1 MLSVAVKWSLFDH
14 LWYDHLFDH
23 LSLWSF
29 LWSFVDPKHSFY
41 IKRGFVDETSSSLT
55 PWNGQNRKDAARL
68 LGVAPFRI
76 CAFPSGKGW
85 YHGMEPRY
93 LTYVVTANLLLY
105 GCWLSGSREKG
116 RLRSG
121 NGVLVS
127 VVTQLG
133 VTRPCV
139 GRDPVWFS
147 GTSFQ
152 RRSHVAMGSSLAWP
166 FVGNPIPNTK
176 LVRY

>member
-29 LWSFVDPKHSFY
+29 LWSFVDPKHSFC

-55 PWNGQNRKDAARL
+55 PRNGQNRKDAARL
-68 LGVAPFRI
+68 WGVAPFRV

-93 LTYVVTANLLLY
+93 LLMLKTLY
-105 GCWLSGSREKG
+105 DCVNWLRALGE
-116 RLRSG
+116 RSQRTG
-121 NGVLVS
+121 GWHIRS

-147 GTSFQ
+147 GMSIQ
-152 RRSHVAMGSSLAWP
+152 RHSHVAMGSSLAWS

-176 LVRY
+176 LVRF

>member
-1 MLSVAVKWSLFDH
+1 MLSVAVKWWLFDH
-14 LWYDHLFDH
+14 LWYDYLFDH

-29 LWSFVDPKHSFY
+29 LWSFVDPKHSFC
-41 IKRGFVDETSSSLT
+41 IKHGFVDETSSSLT
-55 PWNGQNRKDAARL
+55 PRNGQNRKDAARL
-68 LGVAPFRI
+68 WGVAPFRV

-93 LTYVVTANLLLY
+93 LLMLKTLCYDCVN
-105 GCWLSGSREKG
+105 WLRALGE
-116 RLRSG
+116 RSQRTG
-121 NGVLVS
+121 GWHIRS

-147 GTSFQ
+147 GMSIQ
-152 RRSHVAMGSSLAWP
+152 RHSHVAMGSSLAWS

>member
-1 MLSVAVKWSLFDH
+1 
-14 LWYDHLFDH
+14 
-23 LSLWSF
+23 
-29 LWSFVDPKHSFY
+29 
-41 IKRGFVDETSSSLT
+41 
-55 PWNGQNRKDAARL
+55 
-68 LGVAPFRI
+68 
-76 CAFPSGKGW
+76 
-85 YHGMEPRY
+85 MEPRY
-93 LTYVVTANLLLY
+93 LTYVVTMNLLLC

-147 GTSFQ
+147 GRHSRGVSMWQWEVPWPDHLLKIQ
-152 RRSHVAMGSSLAWP
+152 R
-166 FVGNPIPNTK
+166 NNTI
-176 LVRY
+176 LYGFSCRTYRLTW

>member
-1 MLSVAVKWSLFDH
+1 M
-14 LWYDHLFDH
+14 
-23 LSLWSF
+23 F
-29 LWSFVDPKHSFY
+29 LWTWIRRASHP
-41 IKRGFVDETSSSLT
+41 G
-55 PWNGQNRKDAARL
+55 NGQNRKDAARL
-68 LGVAPFRI
+68 LGVAVAPLRV

-93 LTYVVTANLLLY
+93 LLMLKTLYLLWCDVGYRAL
-105 GCWLSGSREKG
+105 GWKG
-116 RLRSG
+116 PKGPG

-139 GRDPVWFS
+139 GRVPVWFS
-147 GTSFQ
+147 GMSFQ
-152 RRSHVAMGSSLAWP
+152 RHSHVAMGSSLAWP

-176 LVRY
+176 PCTVLVVEPAIYLWWSPLFRW